1 VFCAGFGAV
10 LLSADLDDDG
20 HADLQVGCPWS
31 SFKSNSSKADAD
43 SINTGSLLAYR
54 SDPSNVKNATGNA
67 GGHGQDTAM
76 AALDARKDAALTL
89 EGEGYEWLGQSSAKL
104 PLSLQ
109 GLGNAA
115 GDAAGEDNDGSGS
128 SVLAV
133 GAPGHRNAS
142 GVTVGAVHIYSYT
155 LSAPPAAQ
163 ANARATAAT
172 MVAAP
177 PQRMCTLVGESALAE
192 FGASVTVSTASMLL
206 AVGSPNEGSETEN
219 LRGGAVRLFDLNSTF
234 WATQCAAGRRLT
246 LTQLQQS
253 TATVGAS
260 SVLRARIVGP
270 RLSRFGRAVRF
281 ISLPPASTSSTAT
294 AAAVP
299 EGLLVGAPL
308 ANGTYTLT

>member
-1 VFCAGFGAV
+1 

-163 ANARATAAT
+163 ANARAAAT
-172 MVAAP
+172 MAAVP
-177 PQRMCTLVGESALAE
+177 PQLMCTLVGESALAE
-192 FGASVTVSTASMLL
+192 FGASVTVSAASMLL

-246 LTQLQQS
+246 LTELQQ
-253 TATVGAS
+253 ATVGAS

-281 ISLPPASTSSTAT
+281 IPLPPAGTSSTAT
-294 AAAVP
+294 AAAAVP

-308 ANGTYTLT
+308 ANGTCTLT